1 MRSHD
6 RTQRCDALATAFT
19 ISALVCANFESPSQ
33 ALDKILLASIEIG
46 NQSGTLIGLKLYT

>member
-6 RTQRCDALATAFT
+6 RTQRRDALVTAFT

-33 ALDKILLASIEIG
+33 ALDIPSSQLVVRKKA
-46 NQSGTLIGLKLYT
+46 LKGCFDDV